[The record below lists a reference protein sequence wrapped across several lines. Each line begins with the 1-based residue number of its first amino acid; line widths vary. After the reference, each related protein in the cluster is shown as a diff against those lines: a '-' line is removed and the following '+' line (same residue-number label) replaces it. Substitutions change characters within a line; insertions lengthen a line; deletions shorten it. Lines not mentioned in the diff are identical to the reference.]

1 MLIHFSFLS
10 LPLFSPS
17 CSLSSCLYFLFKSIS
32 LSLAFLSSPLLPSI
46 LSLPFHTFPLL
57 LPSIH
62 PSLPPVLP
70 SSLPFQ
76 RPVQRWD
83 MLTEFPW
90 DSPLRSTSPASL
102 GWPAP
107 HNPAGGQVEI
117 YSSFPLPVVFL
128 RLVVG
133 EQQGSDSIGFPEIF
147 QGTFSFTVGIIYLAQ
162 TARKFWASSHLEVID
177 DWSCPI
183 HISLA
188 TAEAVL
194 WAVSWVILTP
204 FPSSVLIWVQMIHSQ
219 AQTHSWQ
226 QLPGNIA
233 FLDFDTSSN
242 SEWNLSDIYCIEIP
256 LWSPTLL
263 A

>member
-1 MLIHFSFLS
+1 MPFF
-10 LPLFSPS
+10 
-17 CSLSSCLYFLFKSIS
+17 
-32 LSLAFLSSPLLPSI
+32 SSPAFHLQS
-46 LSLPFHTFPLL
+46 PFPYI
-57 LPSIH
+57 PPPPASH
-62 PSLPPVLP
+62 PSFPPVLP

-76 RPVQRWD
+76 RPVQGWD
-83 MLTEFPW
+83 MLTW
-90 DSPLRSTSPASL
+90 DSPRPATSPASL

-107 HNPAGGQVEI
+107 HNPAGGEVEI

-128 RLVVG
+128 RLIVG

-147 QGTFSFTVGIIYLAQ
+147 QGTFCFTVGIIYLAQ

-177 DWSCPI
+177 GWSCPV

>member
-17 CSLSSCLYFLFKSIS
+17 CSLSSCLCFLFKSIP

-46 LSLPFHTFPLL
+46 LSLPFHIFPPSRC
-57 LPSIH
+57 PSI
-62 PSLPPVLP
+62 PPFLLSFLPPFP
-70 SSLPFQ
+70 SKGLS
-76 RPVQRWD
+76 RGGIC
-83 MLTEFPW
+83 
-90 DSPLRSTSPASL
+90 LRSSPETPVYLASL
-102 GWPAP
+102 LGLTSS

-226 QLPGNIA
+226 PGNIA
-233 FLDFDTSSN
+233 FLNFDTSSN